1 MGTMMKTLT
10 ATDRIE
16 GIARIDG
23 AFCPVFH
30 RAVELI
36 GRRWTGAIVR
46 ALLAGANRF
55 GELTETIP
63 ELSDRMLS
71 ERLKELEAEG
81 LVARTVIPSTP
92 VRIEYHLTEKGRALA
107 PVFEAISQWSYAWL
121 VLPTGEEPEAPTP
134 SPPET
139 KAQD

>member
-1 MGTMMKTLT
+1 MKTLAT
-10 ATDRIE
+10 TDRID
-16 GIARIDG
+16 GVARIDG

-36 GRRWTGAIVR
+36 GRRWTGAIIR

-55 GELTETIP
+55 GTLTETIP

-81 LVARTVIPSTP
+81 IVARTVIPDTP

-107 PVFEAISQWSYAWL
+107 PVLDAVSAWAGEWL
-121 VLPTGEEPEAPTP
+121 VPAGEDHGGAPLAA
-134 SPPET
+134 E
-139 KAQD
+139 